1 MQNRFTNQLLIVIVG
16 LIVYSNTLNV
26 PFVFDDDVNI
36 MQNPLVR
43 GFHYFLAPSA
53 VNDSNADDSVKDFF
67 RTRRIGYLSFALNY
81 AIHGYDVTGYHVFNI
96 LVHITNGLLVFWFL
110 TFIFRS
116 PYLSSVNAQ
125 EVPVAIAC
133 ALLFVCHPLQTQA
146 VTYIVQRFASL
157 ATLFYLLS
165 VVTWLCSRLVL
176 SNPTKKYALYAAS
189 IIAAVCAMMTKEI
202 SFTLPVV
209 IVAIEFLFFT
219 GDVKKRLAALI
230 PILLTLLVIPLTIL
244 MAGNSF
250 NLATSEGI
258 SRQAYL
264 LTQFRV
270 LVTYIRLLCLPV
282 SQNLDYDYPTY
293 KSLLEPAVALS
304 LLFLLAITAL
314 AMYLYYVSRRTEQGN
329 RYRAARLAA
338 FGILW
343 FFVTISVESG
353 VIPIE
358 DVIFEHRV
366 YLPGVG
372 FFITV
377 AALITMFTGY
387 QPVMEKRRMT
397 QMSVIVCI
405 VLVLSAATYNRNG
418 VWKNNLT
425 LWKDVVDKS
434 PNKARAH
441 NNLGMYYEQ
450 QGDMQ
455 QATEHYSKSAAL
467 KPDYVVAHMN
477 LSRMYAAQGLTVQS
491 LNELQMALKAYDE
504 ILKDPRAAKRHKVN
518 AVEVAAIHYAI
529 GSRLARQGI
538 YDKAAA
544 ELQTA
549 LSLNPNL
556 PEAYV
561 DLGNIYAIAGNTQEA
576 INHYQ
581 MALTLKPDS
590 TEARNNLEIVRRKQT
605 K

>member
-219 GDVKKRLAALI
+219 GDVKKKTRRPHSDPAYAPGDTADDPDGRQLVQSRHLGGH
-230 PILLTLLVIPLTIL
+230 LTPGLPPDSVQGTGDIH
-244 MAGNSF
+244 
-250 NLATSEGI
+250 TS
-258 SRQAYL
+258 
-264 LTQFRV
+264 
-270 LVTYIRLLCLPV
+270 
-282 SQNLDYDYPTY
+282 
-293 KSLLEPAVALS
+293 ALS
-304 LLFLLAITAL
+304 AGKPEPRLRLSHIQVTA
-314 AMYLYYVSRRTEQGN
+314 
-329 RYRAARLAA
+329 
-338 FGILW
+338 
-343 FFVTISVESG
+343 
-353 VIPIE
+353 
-358 DVIFEHRV
+358 
-366 YLPGVG
+366 
-372 FFITV
+372 
-377 AALITMFTGY
+377 
-387 QPVMEKRRMT
+387 
-397 QMSVIVCI
+397 
-405 VLVLSAATYNRNG
+405 
-418 VWKNNLT
+418 
-425 LWKDVVDKS
+425 
-434 PNKARAH
+434 
-441 NNLGMYYEQ
+441 
-450 QGDMQ
+450 
-455 QATEHYSKSAAL
+455 
-467 KPDYVVAHMN
+467 
-477 LSRMYAAQGLTVQS
+477 
-491 LNELQMALKAYDE
+491 
-504 ILKDPRAAKRHKVN
+504 
-518 AVEVAAIHYAI
+518 
-529 GSRLARQGI
+529 
-538 YDKAAA
+538 
-544 ELQTA
+544 
-549 LSLNPNL
+549 
-556 PEAYV
+556 
-561 DLGNIYAIAGNTQEA
+561 
-576 INHYQ
+576 
-581 MALTLKPDS
+581 
-590 TEARNNLEIVRRKQT
+590 
-605 K
+605 